1 MEKKIVGFSV
11 LLLSSVLCA
20 VLLSAC
26 SGNRET
32 AERTSETATS
42 EAAESTE
49 RMENAVQEEGNL
61 REASEPGKDSFPEE
75 IAELPVLITSAG
87 QSMDMR
93 VAEIL
98 LEKEEI
104 PCKAEEHLTAEEL
117 EDCRTLLVVLG
128 GSAKGLASAGIS
140 EEEELDRVR
149 GLIAAAE
156 EKNMTVIALHI
167 GGSSRRG
174 EVSDRFIPDA
184 LKAAD
189 AAVILAEGDSDGMM
203 RRIVEEAGVPTVYIE
218 KQTEAMEPLHK
229 LFKK

>member
-1 MEKKIVGFSV
+1 MKKKMVGFSV
-11 LLLSSVLCA
+11 RLLSGILCT

-26 SGNRET
+26 SGNRE
-32 AERTSETATS
+32 AVESMEQM
-42 EAAESTE
+42 EA
-49 RMENAVQEEGNL
+49 AVQEEGTQW
-61 REASEPGKDSFPEE
+61 ESSELGEDGLPEG
-75 IAELPVLITSAG
+75 IAELPACITSAG

-104 PCKAEEHLTAEEL
+104 PCKAEAHLTAEEL
-117 EDCRTLLVVLG
+117 EGCRTLLVVLG
-128 GSAKGLASAGIS
+128 GSAKGLTSAGIS

-149 GLIAAAE
+149 SLIAAAE
-156 EKNMTVIALHI
+156 EKNMMVIALHI

-174 EVSDRFIPDA
+174 AVSDRFIPDA

-189 AAVILAEGDSDGMM
+189 AAIILSEGDSDGMM
-203 RRIVEEAGVPTVYIE
+203 RKIVEEAGVPAVYIE
-218 KQTEAMEPLHK
+218 KQTDAAKSLNR

>member
-1 MEKKIVGFSV
+1 MKKKMVGFSV
-11 LLLSSVLCA
+11 WLLSGILCA

-32 AERTSETATS
+32 E
-42 EAAESTE
+42 ESIE
-49 RMENAVQEEGNL
+49 RMETAVQEEGNQW
-61 REASEPGKDSFPEE
+61 ESSEPGKDGFPEG
-75 IAELPVLITSAG
+75 IAELPVVITGAG

-93 VAEIL
+93 VVEIL

-117 EDCRTLLVVLG
+117 KDCRTLLVVLG

-149 GLIAAAE
+149 KLIAAAE
-156 EKNMTVIALHI
+156 EKKITVVALHI

-189 AAVILAEGDSDGMM
+189 AAIILTEGDSDGMM
-203 RRIVEEAGVPTVYIE
+203 RRIVEEEGIPAVYIE
-218 KQTEAMEPLHK
+218 KQTDAAKPLNR
-229 LFKK
+229 LFKE